1 MVQPER
7 TGVSV
12 STSSLSNS
20 QEELQDPDSS
30 SIGESISY
38 RAGLDGIRAFA
49 VLAVLCYHGGV
60 SWVPGGFLGVDVFFV
75 LSGFLITTLLLK
87 ELRSR
92 ETIGLVAFWARR
104 ARRLLPAL
112 FLVLIFC
119 AIFVLFFTT
128 PGTYPSF
135 GADALSSLLYVANWH
150 FIFQGSNYFA
160 LGAAPSLLEH
170 TWSLAIEEQFY
181 VLWPLILLGLF
192 RIGARTKILFGVCL
206 VGALAST
213 AWMAW
218 LFHHGAS
225 LSRLYYGT
233 DTHAECIL
241 IGAALALA
249 FLALNRQPLS
259 RRWQQV
265 LGGAGWIGLGLIGF
279 LMWHTTFSD
288 SFLYQGEFLLLALS
302 AAALTL
308 CASVCARSVLTR
320 LLSLGIL
327 VFLGRISYGLYLWH
341 FPLFQW
347 LSASRVHLS
356 GWPLL
361 GVRIGVTLVVAI
373 CSFFFVERPIR
384 HSLILSKK
392 TASKDRAHSLEETPM
407 PH

>member
-1 MVQPER
+1 M
-7 TGVSV
+7 
-12 STSSLSNS
+12 STALLSNS
-20 QEELQDPDSS
+20 QEDLPDPDSS

-49 VLAVLCYHGGV
+49 VLAVLFYHGGV

-119 AIFVLFFTT
+119 AIFVLFFAT

-135 GADALSSLLYVANWH
+135 GADALSSLFYVANWH

-233 DTHAECIL
+233 DTHAECVL
-241 IGAALALA
+241 IGAALALV
-249 FLALNRQPLS
+249 FLTVNRQPLS
-259 RRWQQV
+259 RRWQHL
-265 LGGAGWIGLGLIGF
+265 LG
-279 LMWHTTFSD
+279 
-288 SFLYQGEFLLLALS
+288 
-302 AAALTL
+302 
-308 CASVCARSVLTR
+308 ASVCAQSVLTR

-361 GVRIGVTLVVAI
+361 GVRIGVTLVVAT
-373 CSFFFVERPIR
+373 CSFFFIERPIR

-392 TASKDRAHSLEETPM
+392 TTSEDRADALKETPM